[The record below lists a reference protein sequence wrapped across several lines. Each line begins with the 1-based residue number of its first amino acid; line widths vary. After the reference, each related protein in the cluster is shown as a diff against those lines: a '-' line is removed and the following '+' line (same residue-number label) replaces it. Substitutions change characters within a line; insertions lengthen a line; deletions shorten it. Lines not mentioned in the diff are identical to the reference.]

1 MGKLFLSML
10 IGVIAMLM
18 LNDDARR
25 DLRESLQVAASTATE
40 AVRQ

>member
-10 IGVIAMLM
+10 IGAIVMLVV
-18 LNDDARR
+18 NDDARGGLR
-25 DLRESLQVAASTATE
+25 DSLRTAALALAE